1 MMNGFNYPKA
11 EVNKRFGARYF
22 TAIRLCCGI
31 GQYFKPL
38 NEVNLILLSRYSL
51 KTLLNQK
58 PHNVI
63 NHHELIMLNA
73 H

>member
-1 MMNGFNYPKA
+1 MMNGFNYPTT
-11 EVNKRFGARYF
+11 EVNKGFGARYF

-31 GQYFKPL
+31 GHYFKHL
-38 NEVNLILLSRYSL
+38 NEVKLILLSRYSL
-51 KTLLNQK
+51 KTFLNQK

-63 NHHELIMLNA
+63 NHLELIMLNA